1 MNSMRI
7 IEVDQENVVN
17 KALAFAKDAHE
28 SIGQKRKYT
37 GDPYIVHPMEVSQI
51 VKSVG
56 GSEAMQ
62 AAALLHDTVED
73 TNVTTE
79 EIAETFGPEI
89 AKLVSEL
96 TDISKLEDGNRAL
109 RKAMDRDHSAS
120 ASADAQTVK
129 LADLISNTKSIVKH
143 DPNFAKVYIREKE
156 ALLKVLTRGN
166 SRLHAAASKQVAD
179 AKKTLK
185 ISG

>member
-1 MNSMRI
+1 
-7 IEVDQENVVN
+7 
-17 KALAFAKDAHE
+17 
-28 SIGQKRKYT
+28 
-37 GDPYIVHPMEVSQI
+37 
-51 VKSVG
+51 
-56 GSEAMQ
+56 
-62 AAALLHDTVED
+62 
-73 TNVTTE
+73 
-79 EIAETFGPEI
+79 
-89 AKLVSEL
+89 
-96 TDISKLEDGNRAL
+96 
-109 RKAMDRDHSAS
+109 MDRDHSAS

>member
-1 MNSMRI
+1 MRI

-37 GDPYIVHPMEVSQI
+37 GEDYIVHPIEVSQI

-56 GSEAMQ
+56 GSEVMQ

-73 TNVTTE
+73 TNVTNA
-79 EIAETFGPEI
+79 EIVEHFGPAI
-89 AKLVSEL
+89 AKLVNEL

-109 RKAMDRDHSAS
+109 RKEMDREHSAS

-129 LADLISNTKSIVKH
+129 LADLISNSKSIVKH

-156 ALLKVLTRGN
+156 ALLQVLDKGN
-166 SRLHAAASKQVAD
+166 SRLHAIATKQVAD
-179 AKKTLK
+179 AKETLK

>member
-1 MNSMRI
+1 MRI

-37 GDPYIVHPMEVSQI
+37 GEDYIVHPIEVSQI

-73 TNVTTE
+73 TNVTNA
-79 EIAETFGPEI
+79 EIVEHFGPAI
-89 AKLVSEL
+89 AKLVNEL

-109 RKAMDRDHSAS
+109 RKEMDREHSAS

-129 LADLISNTKSIVKH
+129 LADLISNSKSIVKH

-156 ALLKVLTRGN
+156 ALLQVLDKGN
-166 SRLHAAASKQVAD
+166 SRLHAIATKQVAD
-179 AKKTLK
+179 AKETLK

>member
-1 MNSMRI
+1 MRI
-7 IEVDQENVVN
+7 IEVDQDNVVN

-28 SIGQKRKYT
+28 SVGQKRKYT
-37 GDPYIVHPMEVSQI
+37 GEDYIVHPQEVSEI

-56 GSEAMQ
+56 GTEAMQ

-73 TNVTTE
+73 TNVTNE
-79 EIAETFGPEI
+79 EVAEMFGPEI
-89 AKLVSEL
+89 AKLVREL
-96 TDISKLEDGNRAL
+96 TDVSALGDGNRAF

-120 ASADAQTVK
+120 ASPQAQTIK
-129 LADLISNTKSIVKH
+129 LADLISNSKSIVKH

-156 ALLKVLTRGN
+156 ALLQVLDKGN
-166 SRLHAAASKQVAD
+166 SRLHAIATKQVAD
-179 AKKTLK
+179 AKETLN